1 MGLLRLPRFDRLRAA
16 PVVENSH
23 LMNAGDRASR
33 GAGFFRE
40 KFAAEVLGCVFGK
53 RNARIAALLRTIVNQ
68 PVLADIEVSRTGTA
82 PPFIF
87 SPSGNIVLE
96 GIYA

>member
-1 MGLLRLPRFDRLRAA
+1 MRLLRLPRFDRLRTP

-23 LMNAGDRASR
+23 LMNAGDRASG
-33 GAGFFRE
+33 GAGFLRE
-40 KFAAEVLGCVFGK
+40 KFAAEVPGCVFGK
-53 RNARIAALLRTIVNQ
+53 RNARIATLLRTIVNQ

-87 SPSGNIVLE
+87 SPGGNIVLE